1 MPFQV
6 AFQGSAYFQIQKEVG
21 IMSGYKNLF
30 DVFSRVWMKSIVRM
44 MIAAGVLVFF
54 IAGVSSGEDKFIKMS
69 TTTSTEAS
77 GLLDYLLPEFKKDTG
92 ITVQV
97 MSKGTGAALRD
108 GMDGNADVVFVHD
121 AAREKKFVEEGY
133 GTKRYDVMYNDFI
146 IVGPGNDPA
155 KIKNAPDAASAMK
168 AIASAKAPFVSRG
181 DDSGTHA
188 REKQLWE
195 ASGILLTEGGSPKEA
210 EGWYVS
216 IGQGMGAALLMAEE
230 KQGYVLSDRGTYLK
244 YKFGRQEA
252 YDLGIAYE
260 GGDMLQNP
268 YGVIPVNPK
277 KFPDVNYDLTE
288 DFAEWLVSER
298 GQKLIGSYQLHG
310 QPLFFP
316 GAK

>member
-1 MPFQV
+1 
-6 AFQGSAYFQIQKEVG
+6 
-21 IMSGYKNLF
+21 MSRYKHFLG
-30 DVFSRVWMKSIVRM
+30 VISKSWTKSTVRM
-44 MIAAGVLVFF
+44 MLMTGVLVCLL
-54 IAGVSSGEDKFIKMS
+54 AGISSGGDKVIKMS

-121 AAREKKFVEEGY
+121 VARETKFVEEGY
-133 GTKRYDVMYNDFI
+133 GTKRYYVMYNDFI
-146 IVGPGNDPA
+146 IVGPADDPA
-155 KIKNAPDAASAMK
+155 EIKNAPDAASAMK
-168 AIASAKAPFVSRG
+168 RIASAKAPFVSRG

-188 REKQLWE
+188 REKQLWK
-195 ASGILLTEGGSPKEA
+195 ASGIPVTEDGSPEDA
-210 EGWYVS
+210 GTWYFS

-260 GGDMLQNP
+260 GGDMLRNP

-277 KFPDVNYDLTE
+277 KFPNVNYESAE
-288 DFAEWLVSER
+288 DFAQWLVSER

-316 GAK
+316 DAE